1 MTHIAANF
9 QGLLECYCPKGCGF
23 YFLMGFSADEV
34 LVRYPAKGAY
44 RVRNPHQ
51 PPMGAPAGRYM
62 LSFVR
67 NPTDA
72 RTVPHVNAPPGHL
85 SVTLGGAEGATA
97 QVVRA
102 ELPRRKQLSS
112 GTQIAVAA
120 RRSPEKRREADPT
133 EAAEPEDESVR
144 RARSEAAI
152 RGLALDVK
160 LREGRVARAG
170 AVTDDL
176 VDALQLNQFYRHE
189 VQDLTHDTTTLSGQ
203 HFEMMG
209 KTVKLIEHLQE
220 SVGRHIDL
228 SKAQL
233 EKLAT
238 PPAPPDYN
246 PSIVAGLN
254 MIRDLGVA
262 FAQRRGRRRK
272 KRPLPAASTATSQV
286 HEQVTSTAS
295 AATAQTSEPSA
306 SPSASSPTEVPTPS
320 GASTQAKP
328 DSIPAAMIDAVLDTL
343 RAAKV
348 PGTNPDRS
356 PPRVAPVPAVAPT
369 EPTPGTPAQPNARA
383 PLLDRETTEEVA
395 AVLSE
400 LLRRKKS
407 EGKGPR

>member
-1 MTHIAANF
+1 
-9 QGLLECYCPKGCGF
+9 
-23 YFLMGFSADEV
+23 
-34 LVRYPAKGAY
+34 
-44 RVRNPHQ
+44 
-51 PPMGAPAGRYM
+51 M

-85 SVTLGGAEGATA
+85 SVTLGGAAGATA

-102 ELPRRKQLSS
+102 ELPRRKQLGS
-112 GTQIAVAA
+112 GTQIAVVG
-120 RRSPEKRREADPT
+120 RRSPEKQREADPT
-133 EAAEPEDESVR
+133 AAEPEDESVR

-203 HFEMMG
+203 HFDMMG

-254 MIRDLGVA
+254 MIRDLAVA

-272 KRPLPAASTATSQV
+272 KRPLPPASTATSQGP
-286 HEQVTSTAS
+286 EQVTSTAS
-295 AATAQTSEPSA
+295 AATAPTPEPSA
-306 SPSASSPTEVPTPS
+306 SPSASSPTEDRAPS
-320 GASTQAKP
+320 AANTQAKP

-383 PLLDRETTEEVA
+383 PLLDSEMTEEVA

-407 EGKGPR
+407 NENGPR